1 MARRSML
8 VVCLVLLGSAC
19 AEPKPPEQRVTR
31 TPSVAFEMEADQ
43 APARAELREARE
55 PSLPAAA
62 ETPAAE
68 MTAAEAELARMIAP
82 SGAPPSS
89 NGLGSSRGGRKPA
102 DSAGSYDPPAMDD
115 LLDGA
120 QAAPSS
126 MPNVGGLSMSG
137 RGRGGGGRAE
147 RRVALAPRI
156 AAMPAANIGVE
167 AYAHVEE
174 SGVHQVKDAPLSTF
188 SVDVDTASYA
198 NVRRMLQSGYLPPP
212 DAVRIEE
219 MINYFDY
226 GYRARKGDAEHP
238 IAVLTEVSTSPWA
251 PERRLVRIALQA
263 QDIRHHT
270 TAPRNLVFLVDVS
283 GSMNSEDKLP
293 LLKSG
298 LELLARD
305 LRDEDS
311 LAIVVYAGAS
321 GLALPA
327 TQGSER
333 ETIVA
338 ALRSLEAGG
347 STNGGAGIE
356 LAYRVAQQHFV
367 KGGVNRVILATDGD
381 FNVGTTSHG
390 DLMRLI
396 ENKRESGVFLTVLGF
411 GTGNLK
417 DSTMEGLADKGNGNY
432 AYIDSI
438 KEAHKVLV
446 REMSSTLVTVAKDVK
461 LQIEWN
467 PAQVAS
473 YRLIGY
479 ENRKLADRDFNDDAK
494 DAGEMGAGHTVTALY
509 DVTLANDAPGAR
521 EVDPL
526 RYQAS
531 PKPRPAAHSDELM
544 TVKVRYKHPADG
556 HSALISQPVAA
567 ETKPLRRAS
576 EDMRLAA
583 AVAAFGMLLR
593 KSEHADGATFSLVR
607 ELAQSTTH
615 GAANG
620 DARKERLELIELI
633 ESAARLGLGG

>member
-1 MARRSML
+1 MDRRSTL
-8 VVCLVLLGSAC
+8 VICLALLGSAC

-31 TPSVAFEMEADQ
+31 TPPVAIEEAAAETALRKPQ
-43 APARAELREARE
+43 EAP
-55 PSLPAAA
+55 PPAAA
-62 ETPAAE
+62 EMPTAD

-82 SGAPPSS
+82 AGLPPTS
-89 NGLGSSRGGRKPA
+89 NGLGTT
-102 DSAGSYDPPAMDD
+102 
-115 LLDGA
+115 
-120 QAAPSS
+120 AP
-126 MPNVGGLSMSG
+126 
-137 RGRGGGGRAE
+137 GRGGGVTAEAAADYDPQAIGVLDGALGGTRSKSKVDGLSLRSSGGGYGEGR
-147 RRVALAPRI
+147 VVLAPRS
-156 AAMPAANIGVE
+156 AAMPAANLGVE
-167 AYAHVEE
+167 AYAQVAE

-226 GYRARKGDAEHP
+226 DYRSPKRDDEHP

-263 QDIRHHT
+263 QDIRRHT

-283 GSMNSEDKLP
+283 GSMDSEDKLP
-293 LLKSG
+293 LLKRG

-327 TQGSER
+327 TQGSDR
-333 ETIVA
+333 ETIVS

-356 LAYRVAQQHFV
+356 LAYRIAQQHFV

-390 DLMRLI
+390 GLMRLI
-396 ENKRESGVFLTVLGF
+396 EDKRKSGVFLTVLGF

-438 KEAHKVLV
+438 YEAHKVLV

-467 PAQVAS
+467 LAQVAS

-479 ENRKLADRDFNDDAK
+479 ENRKLADRDFNDDSK

-509 DVTLANDAPGAR
+509 DVTLANDAPSGR

-531 PKPRPAAHSDELM
+531 PVPTPAAHSDELM
-544 TVKVRYKHPADG
+544 TVKVRYKHPDDG
-556 HSALISQPVAA
+556 RSALIAQPVAA
-567 ETKPLRRAS
+567 EARPLRRAS

-593 KSEHADGATFSLVR
+593 KSEHAAGATFSLVR

-615 GAANG
+615 GDASG

-633 ESAARLGLGG
+633 DSATRLGLGG